1 MQAPKAPKRPSTLYH
16 HGETRVD
23 PWFWLRNKD
32 DPAVLEYLKAEN
44 AYTDAV
50 MEPTQS
56 LQQTLFAE
64 MRARLKEDDA
74 TVPEREGAYFYYRRY
89 DKGAQYPIYCRK
101 YQSLDAKEEVILD
114 ANVLAQG
121 NTYFQLGVC
130 ENSPDHRY
138 LAYSVDV
145 DGSEEFV
152 LRIKDLATGEL
163 LPEQISR
170 TYYSLEWANDS
181 RVFFYTVLDEHH
193 RPVFVYR
200 HRLRDIP
207 AQDPLIYK
215 ETDPRFFASLSRADS
230 GRFIYLCCHGNNISE
245 WHYIARSQPAGSFS
259 LIEPRRAHH
268 EYEVTD
274 HGEHFYIR
282 TNLGGARDFKIM
294 KTEIGAATA
303 GNWTELIPHSP
314 GTLITGITAFRDYL
328 VIAETV
334 KAIPRIKLL
343 RFADGTLENLR
354 FDEEAYD
361 LRVLVGREYATSVL
375 RFAYSSLVTPEQTYD
390 HDMATGERVLR
401 KQEPVLGGFDG
412 VNYHSRRLYAEARD
426 GASIPISLCYRRDTP
441 LDGSAPLILYGYGAY
456 GHSIPASFNRV
467 RLSYLNRGFIYAIA
481 HIRGGMDLGYH
492 WYEDGKLLNKKN
504 TFDDYV
510 ACAEYLIDNDF
521 TGMGR
526 ILAIGG
532 SAGGM
537 LMGAVAN
544 MRPELFK
551 AIIAHV
557 PFVDVVNTMLD
568 DTLPLTTMEYN
579 EWGNPNDKEAFNYM
593 LSYSP
598 YDNVVAQPYPNMLV
612 VTGLNDP
619 RVTYW
624 EPAKWVAKLR
634 DLKTDDNLLLLKTHM
649 DSGHAGASG
658 RFDYLKEMAFDI
670 VFALKV
676 FALA

>member
-1 MQAPKAPKRPSTLYH
+1 MQAPKAPKKPSTLYH
-16 HGETRVD
+16 HGITRVD

-32 DPAVLEYLKAEN
+32 DPDVLDYLNAEN

-50 MEPTQS
+50 MGSTRS

-74 TVPEREGAYFYYRRY
+74 TVPEREGTYFYYRRY
-89 DKGAQYPIYCRK
+89 EKGAQYPIYCRK
-101 YQSLDAKEEVILD
+101 YQSLEAQEEIILD

-121 NTYFQLGVC
+121 KPYFQLGVC

-138 LAYSVDV
+138 LAHSVDV

-152 LRIKDLATGEL
+152 LRIKDLGTGEL
-163 LPEQISR
+163 LREQIAR
-170 TYYSLEWANDS
+170 TYYSLEWADDS
-181 RVFFYTVLDEHH
+181 RTFFYTVLDEHH
-193 RPVFVYR
+193 RPVLVYR
-200 HRLRDIP
+200 HCLGDNP

-215 ETDPRFFASLSRADS
+215 ETDPRFFVSLNRADS

-245 WHYIARSQPAGSFS
+245 WHYIERCHPLGQFV
-259 LIEPRRAHH
+259 LIEPRRPNH

-294 KTEIGAATA
+294 KTAIGAATA
-303 GNWTELIPHSP
+303 DNWTELIPYSP
-314 GTLITGITAFRDYL
+314 GTLITGITAFLDYL
-328 VIAETV
+328 VITETA
-334 KAIPRIKLL
+334 KAIPAIKLL
-343 RFADGTLENLR
+343 RFADDTIEHLR

-361 LRVLVGREYATSVL
+361 LRVLAGREYATSVL

-401 KQEPVLGGFDG
+401 KQEPVLGGFDSA
-412 VNYHSRRLYAEARD
+412 NYYTRRLYAEGRD
-426 GASIPISLCYRRDTP
+426 GVTIPISLCYRRDTP
-441 LDGSAPLILYGYGAY
+441 LDGAAPLVLYGYGAY

-467 RLSYLNRGFIYAIA
+467 RLSYLDRGFVYAIA

-504 TFDDYV
+504 TFDDYI
-510 ACAEYLIDNDF
+510 ACAEHLIDNRF
-521 TGMGR
+521 TGKGQ
-526 ILAIGG
+526 ILAVGG

-537 LMGAVAN
+537 LMGAVVN
-544 MRPELFK
+544 KRPELFK
-551 AIIAHV
+551 AVIAHV

-568 DTLPLTTMEYN
+568 DALPLTTMEYN
-579 EWGNPNDKEAFNYM
+579 EWGNPNDKQAFDYM

-598 YDNVVAQPYPNMLV
+598 YDNVVRQSYPNMLIV
-612 VTGLNDP
+612 AGLNDP

-624 EPAKWVAKLR
+624 EPAKWAAKLR

-670 VFALKV
+670 AFALKA
-676 FALA
+676 FERT

>member
-1 MQAPKAPKRPSTLYH
+1 MQAPKAPKKPFTLYH
-16 HGETRVD
+16 HGITRVD
-23 PWFWLRNKD
+23 PWFWLRNQD
-32 DPAVLEYLKAEN
+32 DPRVLDYLNAEN

-50 MEPTQS
+50 MESTQS
-56 LQQTLFAE
+56 LQQTLFTE
-64 MRARLKEDDA
+64 MRARLKEDDV
-74 TVPEREGAYFYYRRY
+74 TVPEREDTYFYYRRY
-89 DKGAQYPIYCRK
+89 ERGAQYPIYCRK
-101 YQSLDAKEEVILD
+101 YQSLEAQEEIILD

-121 NTYFQLGVC
+121 TTYFQLGVC

-138 LAYSVDV
+138 LAYSVDI

-152 LRIKDLATGEL
+152 LRIKDLSTGEL

-170 TYYSLEWANDS
+170 TYYSLEWADDS
-181 RVFFYTVLDEHH
+181 RTFFYTVLDEHH
-193 RPVFVYR
+193 RPVYVYR
-200 HRLRDIP
+200 HCLGDTP

-215 ETDPRFFASLSRADS
+215 EADPRFFVSLSRSDS
-230 GRFIYLCCHGNNISE
+230 GRFVYLCCHGNNISE
-245 WHYIARSQPAGSFS
+245 WHYIERRQPLGQFV
-259 LIEPRRAHH
+259 LIEPRRPNH

-294 KTEIGAATA
+294 KTEIDAATA
-303 GNWTELIPHSP
+303 HNWIELIPHNP
-314 GTLITGITAFRDYL
+314 GTLITGLTAFRDYL
-328 VIAETV
+328 VIAEAV
-334 KAIPRIKLL
+334 RALPGIRVL
-343 RFADGTLENLR
+343 RFADGTIEQLR
-354 FDEEAYD
+354 FHEEAYD

-390 HDMATGERVLR
+390 HDMETGERVLR
-401 KQEPVLGGFDG
+401 KQEPVLGGFDSA
-412 VNYHSRRLYAEARD
+412 NYHTRRLYAEGRD
-426 GASIPISLCYRRDTP
+426 GVAIPISLCYRRDTP
-441 LDGSAPLILYGYGAY
+441 LDGTAPLVLYGYGAY

-467 RLSYLNRGFIYAIA
+467 RLSYLDRGFVYAIA

-504 TFDDYV
+504 TFNDYI
-510 ACAEYLIDNDF
+510 ACAEHLIDNRF
-521 TGMGR
+521 TGKGQ
-526 ILAIGG
+526 ILALGG

-544 MRPELFK
+544 TRPELFK

-568 DTLPLTTMEYN
+568 GSLPLTTMEYN
-579 EWGNPNDKEAFNYM
+579 EWGNPNDKQAFDYM

-598 YDNVVAQPYPNMLV
+598 YDNVARQSYPNMLIV
-612 VTGLNDP
+612 AGLHDP

-634 DLKTDDNLLLLKTHM
+634 DLKTDGNLLLLKIHM
-649 DSGHAGASG
+649 ESGHAGASG
-658 RFDYLKEMAFDI
+658 RFDYLKEVAFDI
-670 VFALKV
+670 AFALKA
-676 FALA
+676 FELT

>member
-1 MQAPKAPKRPSTLYH
+1 MQAPNAPKKPSTLYH
-16 HGETRVD
+16 LGITRVD

-32 DPAVLEYLKAEN
+32 DPAVFDYLKAEN
-44 AYTDAV
+44 AYTDAA
-50 MEPTQS
+50 MESTNH
-56 LQQTLFAE
+56 LQQALYAE
-64 MRARLKEDDA
+64 MRARIKEDDA
-74 TVPEREGAYFYYRRY
+74 TVPEKEGAYFYYRRY
-89 DKGAQYPIYCRK
+89 GKGVQYPVYCRK
-101 YQSLDAKEEVILD
+101 YQSLDANEEVILD
-114 ANVLAQG
+114 VNVLAQG
-121 NTYFQLGVC
+121 KPYFQLGVC

-138 LAYSVDV
+138 LAYSVDT
-145 DGSEEFV
+145 DGSEEFM
-152 LRIKDLATGEL
+152 LWIKDLNTGTL
-163 LPEQISR
+163 LPEQIAR

-181 RVFFYTVLDEHH
+181 HTFFYTVLDQHH
-193 RPVFVYR
+193 RPVLVYR
-200 HRLRDIP
+200 HRLGDIP
-207 AQDPLIYK
+207 AHDPLVYE
-215 ETDPRFFASLSRADS
+215 ETDTRFFVSLNRSDS

-245 WHYIARSQPAGSFS
+245 WHYLERSQPQGRFA
-259 LIEPRRAHH
+259 LIEPRRVGH

-274 HGEHFYIR
+274 HDEHFYIR

-294 KTEIGAATA
+294 KTEIGAAA
-303 GNWTELIPHSP
+303 ADNWIELIAHSP
-314 GTLITGITAFRDYL
+314 GTLITSLTAFRDYL
-328 VIAETV
+328 VLAQAVRALPGITF
-334 KAIPRIKLL
+334 L
-343 RFADGTLENLR
+343 RFADDTIEHLR

-361 LRVLVGREYATSVL
+361 VRVLAGREYDTRVL

-401 KQEPVLGGFDG
+401 KQEPVLGGFERA
-412 VNYHSRRLYAEARD
+412 NYHSRRLYAEGRD
-426 GASIPISLCYRRDTP
+426 GVSIPISLCYRRDTP
-441 LDGSAPLILYGYGAY
+441 LDGSAPLVLYGYGAY

-467 RLSYLNRGFIYAIA
+467 RLSYLDRGFIYAIA

-504 TFDDYV
+504 TFADYV
-510 ACAEYLIDNDF
+510 ACAEYLIDNRL
-521 TGMGR
+521 TGKGQ
-526 ILAIGG
+526 ILAVGG

-579 EWGNPNDKEAFNYM
+579 EWGNPNDKQAFDYM

-598 YDNVVAQPYPNMLV
+598 YDNVTPQAYPNMLV
-612 VTGLNDP
+612 VAGLNDP

-634 DLKTDDNLLLLKTHM
+634 DVKTDDNLLLLKTHM

-658 RFDYLKEMAFDI
+658 RFDYLKEMAFD
-670 VFALKV
+670 VAFALKA
-676 FALA
+676 FGLS